1 MKGHAQRIISDKF
14 RIFPDM
20 LYLQQFLSCVL
31 LGSAV
36 LLKSLDVGINIFILC
51 SKLFSTLLFCLFFL
65 FLFCLF
71 DPFFLFFLLLL
82 LLLLLFF
89 QMSYC

>member
-1 MKGHAQRIISDKF
+1 M
-14 RIFPDM
+14 
-20 LYLQQFLSCVL
+20 
-31 LGSAV
+31 

-71 DPFFLFFLLLL
+71 DPFFLFFSFIVVVVAVVFSDVLLLKGKPKKITHP
-82 LLLLLFF
+82 
-89 QMSYC
+89 